1 MSSVCFSAFFTRLFT
16 GNKKEKKNSN
26 DNIKK
31 KKSAFFSLE
40 RTQRKGPDSYKR
52 IFGFPLFQVRT
63 SSSPFFFFL
72 SFPFLFFFFPS
83 THFRL
88 HSWEKVSKR
97 EKKNRQQSQQRD
109 QQKDKLLLSFFS
121 LRLACSCFPLSLC
134 FLFFFFWS
142 SRLKTLLSF
151 FFASFFF

>member
-1 MSSVCFSAFFTRLFT
+1 MPFSHLKELSVKDPIHTKGYSAFRCFKF
-16 GNKKEKKNSN
+16 
-26 DNIKK
+26 
-31 KKSAFFSLE
+31 
-40 RTQRKGPDSYKR
+40 
-52 IFGFPLFQVRT
+52 VRAAHL
-63 SSSPFFFFL
+63 FFFL
-72 SFPFLFFFFPS
+72 SFPSLFFFPS

-134 FLFFFFWS
+134 FLLFFLIISLENSPFFFF
-142 SRLKTLLSF
+142 LPVF
-151 FFASFFF
+151 FSNLYDLFWYFSPSTFC